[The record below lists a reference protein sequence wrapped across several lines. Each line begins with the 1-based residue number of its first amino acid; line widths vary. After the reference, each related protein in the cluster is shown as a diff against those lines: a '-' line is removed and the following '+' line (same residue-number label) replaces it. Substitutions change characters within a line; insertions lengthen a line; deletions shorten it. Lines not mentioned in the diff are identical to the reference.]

1 MDMLFGLIVA
11 FALVAMTVLVHY
23 EFLRMTSALISR
35 WTFRANSRMLLV
47 IGVLF
52 IAHLIEIGLYAVGYY
67 VMHAHLGLGSLGGEF
82 KNTALDYFYFSNASF
97 TTLGVGDIYPS
108 GPLRV
113 VAGIESL
120 NGFVLIGWS
129 ASFTY
134 LEMERFWG
142 KRT

>member
-1 MDMLFGLIVA
+1 MDTFFGLLIG
-11 FALVAMTVLVHY
+11 FFLVAITVFVHY
-23 EFLRMTSALISR
+23 ELLRATSKIVPR
-35 WTFRANSRMLLV
+35 WTFRGSNRMLLV
-47 IGVLF
+47 IAVLF

-67 VMHAHLGLGSLGGEF
+67 VMNEQLHLGSLGGEL

-97 TTLGVGDIYPS
+97 TTLGIGDIYPT
-108 GPLRV
+108 GPIRL

-134 LEMERFWG
+134 LEMERLWG
-142 KRT
+142 KRG